1 MDYLEELSNNEFHS
15 GQRVRCMAHVINL
28 AVQEFLKET
37 KSSCKEYRDYL
48 KQTTNCELIESE
60 EEDKAFI
67 QVILYFNTSFG
78 TLQ

>member
-1 MDYLEELSNNEFHS
+1 MAHLESTSNYQFNG

-37 KSSCKEYRDYL
+37 KASCKEYRDYL
-48 KQTTNCELIESE
+48 AHTVNCELIESE

-67 QVILYFNTSFG
+67 QVFLLL
-78 TLQ
+78 TLA